1 MSFVKITELPVVVDS
16 FTPQVPSLTA
26 GDVMPIVHGPT
37 TYKVE
42 LSTLQQYFNL
52 GVQLSAAGDT
62 GMVQVNENDNLSAY
76 PGFIYFKNL
85 SGLQVGY
92 DQQLSGPYSSIL
104 GGEKNTNARQNTHV
118 IGSFITAAVDN
129 FTLVNNLSAQYLV
142 YAGNSASSNE
152 WYQAFAYTN
161 AQSGR
166 LEQPQLDSRYV
177 KLSGS
182 TMTGSLSTQAS
193 LSAKEYVY
201 GKKLAAG
208 TDTVPGFNIN
218 TAEAGTIVG
227 NLSVTGFIYGDLE
240 NALGVIANTVY
251 VSISGDDD
259 LNSGTTMFSPFR
271 TIKRAAA
278 FVAKNQYGPFSNVA
292 NPGAPGLQDNK
303 QYTIWVFAG
312 NYEENNPIYL
322 PPSTSLM
329 SDNLRRASIYPK
341 NPTYDILWQNNAN
354 YTWGFTFRNH
364 VSPAAA
370 NAFPVLSSGSIKAID
385 QGLRADTRIAAMTSI
400 AYRYGSLVGR
410 PDLYDIVSPSTK
422 PFIVTS
428 PYVQGCS
435 SITGDPDNG
444 QPGGCG
450 IRVDGSLISGFLRSF
465 VLDSFTQTNQGGIG
479 IHIENNGYA
488 QLVSTFT
495 ICCSSG
501 VQTDTGGQC
510 SINTSNASFGEYGLL
525 AVGKSS
531 APVMTADSTGIFQFN
546 TNTVAISGA
555 FKTYNTP
562 SYLTH
567 NSWTIPISSPYDGLV
582 FTIENDPIPNTLYS
596 VASAY
601 VVNPDDAA
609 YVITVKA
616 LTDYAIPARSKLN
629 FYLKSQITSS
639 SHTFEYI
646 GSGNVLSRALPSLG
660 GVGNTDRE
668 AVALNGASVYFT
680 STNNFGDFK
689 VGNGFTIVQ
698 ENGII
703 EGRTFSRSILSLVT
717 PLTLALE

>member
-1 MSFVKITELPVVVDS
+1 MSFVKITELPVVNSS
-16 FTPQVPSLTA
+16 FTIQVPTLTA
-26 GDVMPIVHGPT
+26 GDVMPIVHGNT

-42 LSTLQQYFNL
+42 LSTLNEYFQL
-52 GVQLSAAGDT
+52 GVTLSAAGND
-62 GMVQVNENDNLSAY
+62 GEVQINDNDNLSAF
-76 PGFIYFKNL
+76 PGFVYKKVLSGVQIGFKNVL
-85 SGLQVGY
+85 TGEK
-92 DQQLSGPYSSIL
+92 SSIL
-104 GGEKNTNARQNTHV
+104 GGGENLNTRTNSHI
-118 IGSFITAAVDN
+118 IGSKITAVEDN
-129 FTLVNNLSAQYLV
+129 FTYVNNLSAQYVL

-182 TMTGSLSTQAS
+182 IMTSNLSAQGSLSA
-193 LSAKEYVY
+193 AKYLY
-201 GKKLAAG
+201 GKKLAVG
-208 TDTVPGFNIN
+208 TDTVPGFDIDY
-218 TAEAGTIVG
+218 AETGTIVG
-227 NLSVTGFIYGDLE
+227 NLSVTGDIYGNLSA
-240 NALGVIANTVY
+240 ALGVIANTVF
-251 VSISGDDD
+251 VSVSGDDD
-259 LNSGTTMFSPFR
+259 NDGLTMFTPFR

-303 QYTIWVFAG
+303 QYTIWVYAG
-312 NYEENNPIYL
+312 NYEEENPIYL

-329 SDNLRRASIYPK
+329 SDNLRRASIFPK

-370 NAFPVLSSGSIKAID
+370 NAFPILSGGSGKPWT
-385 QGLRADTRIAAMTSI
+385 TRNNAMTAI
-400 AYRYGSLVGR
+400 AFRYGTISGR
-410 PDLYDIVSPSTK
+410 PDLYDIASPSSK

-495 ICCSSG
+495 ICCSAG
-501 VQTDTGGQC
+501 VQTNSGGQC
-510 SINTSNASFGEYGLL
+510 SINTSNASFGEFGLL
-525 AVGKSS
+525 AIGKST
-531 APVMTADSTGIFQFN
+531 APVMTANTTGITQFN
-546 TNTVAISGA
+546 TDRFPISGA
-555 FKTYNTP
+555 FRTYNVP

-567 NSWTIPISSPYDGLV
+567 NSWQIPISAPYDGLV
-582 FTIENDPIPNTLYS
+582 FTVSNDPVPGTLYAVS
-596 VASAY
+596 SAY
-601 VVNPDDAA
+601 VVNPTDAA
-609 YVITVKA
+609 YVLTVKA
-616 LTDYAIPARSKLN
+616 LTDNVIPARGLVN

-646 GSGNVLSRALPSLG
+646 GSGNVLGRALPSLG
-660 GVGNTDRE
+660 GVGNPARE
-668 AVALNGASVYFT
+668 AIALDGASVYFT

-698 ENGII
+698 ENGTI
-703 EGRTFSRSILSLVT
+703 EGRTFSRSILALVT

>member
-1 MSFVKITELPVVVDS
+1 MSFVKITELPLVNDS
-16 FTPQVPSLTA
+16 FTVQVPTLTS

-42 LSTLQQYFNL
+42 LSTLNEYFQL
-52 GVQLSAAGDT
+52 GVTLSAAGDN
-62 GMVQVNENDNLSAY
+62 GQVQVNDFDNLSAFK
-76 PGFIYFKNL
+76 GFVYKKDL
-85 SGLQVGY
+85 SGVQIGY
-92 DQQLSGPYSSIL
+92 DNILTGEYSSIL
-104 GGEKNTNARQNTHV
+104 GGSENTNSRTNTHV
-118 IGSFITAAVDN
+118 IGKKIIAAVDD
-129 FTLVNNLSAQYLV
+129 FTLVNNLSAQYLL

-182 TMTGSLSTQAS
+182 TMTGNLSTLGS
-193 LSAKEYVY
+193 LSAAEYLY
-201 GKKLAAG
+201 GKKLAIG
-208 TDTVPGFNIN
+208 TDTVPNFDIDY
-218 TAEAGTIVG
+218 AEAGTIVG
-227 NLSVTGFIYGDLE
+227 NLSVTGDIYGNLSA
-240 NALGVIANTVY
+240 ALGVIANTVF
-251 VSISGDDD
+251 VSVSGDDD
-259 LNSGTTMFSPFR
+259 NDGLTMFTPFR

-278 FVAKNQYGPFSNVA
+278 FVAKNQYGPFSNAA
-292 NPGAPGLQDNK
+292 NPGAPGLKDNK
-303 QYTIWVFAG
+303 QYTIWVYAG
-312 NYEENNPIYL
+312 NYEEENPIYL

-341 NPTYDILWQNNAN
+341 NPTFDILWQNNAN

-370 NAFPVLSSGSIKAID
+370 NAFPILSAGSGKAWT
-385 QGLRADTRIAAMTSI
+385 TRNNAMTAI
-400 AYRYGSLVGR
+400 AYRYGTISGK
-410 PDLYDIVSPSTK
+410 PNLYDITSPNTK

-428 PYVQGCS
+428 PYIQGCS
-435 SITGDPDNG
+435 SITGDPDIG
-444 QPGGCG
+444 APGGCG
-450 IRVDGSLISGFLRSF
+450 IRVDGSLVNGFLRSF

-495 ICCSSG
+495 ICCSAG
-501 VQTDTGGQC
+501 VQTNTGGQC
-510 SINTSNASFGEYGLL
+510 SINTSNASFGEFGLL
-525 AVGKSS
+525 AIGKSS
-531 APVMTADSTGIFQFN
+531 APVLTANTTSITQFN
-546 TNTVAISGA
+546 TNRVSISGA
-555 FKTYNTP
+555 FETYNP
-562 SYLTH
+562 STYLTH
-567 NSWTIPISSPYDGLV
+567 NSWQIPISAPYDGLI
-582 FTIENDPIPNTLYS
+582 FTISNDPVPNTLYS
-596 VASAY
+596 VGSAY

-609 YVITVKA
+609 YVLTTKT
-616 LTDYAIPARSKLN
+616 LTDNTIQSRGVVN

-660 GVGNTDRE
+660 GVGNPDRE
-668 AVALNGASVYFT
+668 AVALDGASVYFT

-698 ENGII
+698 ENGTI